1 MSAAYP
7 ARGPW
12 LGSILNNSASPRRLP
27 TGGHLRV
34 RLQRTECGSRMFDF
48 LKRLFGGT
56 PSAKPG
62 EQAFAVLN
70 QQAPIKPDQGQVAA
84 EGVSGE
90 GFICRE
96 TILGR
101 DQRVAGYHFL
111 LHQATRAR
119 LASRSRRIHHVY
131 AEVLVRNLI
140 KIDVGRLLGHR
151 LAFFEVPDSFL
162 AHEALTELPAEN
174 AVLTLVSLPDPGGPS
189 PTEVIEQVRALR
201 KRGYRFAVNAMSQE
215 APGAYLLG
223 EADFVI
229 VRADQADPK
238 RLRDFTEALAR
249 ANHKRE
255 WLARELPTHDEFQL
269 SFNLGA
275 SLFQGPFITR
285 REDWSSN
292 ALGPNAAR
300 LADLLSR
307 LRRDVDTREIAEG
320 LKQDPALSLRL
331 MRYINSASMGLR
343 EEVTSIERA
352 VLQLGREK
360 LYRWLSLLLYGA
372 DSHNAAASALLE
384 SALVRARM
392 LELLGADRPA
402 EARDALFLVGLLS
415 LVDAVL
421 QVPMPVALA
430 QLAPSPD
437 IEAAVARGEGSMA
450 DMLALAVACEGS
462 DADAIERAAARC
474 GIEAAAASNAHVE
487 ALGWALEVTR
497 EA

>member
-1 MSAAYP
+1 
-7 ARGPW
+7 
-12 LGSILNNSASPRRLP
+12 
-27 TGGHLRV
+27 
-34 RLQRTECGSRMFDF
+34 MFDL
-48 LKRLFGGT
+48 LKRLFGGAAA
-56 PSAKPG
+56 AKPAD
-62 EQAFAVLN
+62 QAFAALN
-70 QQAPIKPDQGQVAA
+70 QQAPIKREQGAPRTDGAA
-84 EGVSGE
+84 GE
-90 GFICRE
+90 SFICRE

-162 AHEALTELPAEN
+162 QHEALVELPPGN
-174 AVLTLVSLPDPGGPS
+174 AVLTLVALPDPGGPS
-189 PTEVIEQVRALR
+189 PAEVIEQVRDLR
-201 KRGYRFAVNAMSQE
+201 RRGYRFAVNAMSQE
-215 APGAYLLG
+215 APGAYLLA

-249 ANHKRE
+249 ADHKRQ
-255 WLARELPTHDEFQL
+255 WLARELPSHDEFTL
-269 SFNLGA
+269 CFNLGA
-275 SLFQGPFITR
+275 SLFQGPFVTR

-292 ALGPNAAR
+292 ALGPNSAR
-300 LADLLSR
+300 IADLLSR
-307 LRRDVDTREIAEG
+307 LRRDVDTREIAEV

-331 MRYINSASMGLR
+331 MRYINSASMALR

-352 VLQLGREK
+352 LLQLGREK

-372 DSHNAAASALLE
+372 DSRNPAASALLE
-384 SALVRARM
+384 AALVRARM
-392 LELLGADRPA
+392 LEQLGADRPT

-421 QVPMPVALA
+421 QVPMPLALA
-430 QLAPSPD
+430 QLAPSPE
-437 IEAAVARGEGSMA
+437 IEAAVARGEGEMA
-450 DMLALAVACEGS
+450 ELLALAVACEGS
-462 DADAIERAAARC
+462 DADAIQRAALRC
-474 GIEAAAASNAHVE
+474 GVDAATASAAHIE
-487 ALGWALEVTR
+487 ALGWALQVTQ
-497 EA
+497 E